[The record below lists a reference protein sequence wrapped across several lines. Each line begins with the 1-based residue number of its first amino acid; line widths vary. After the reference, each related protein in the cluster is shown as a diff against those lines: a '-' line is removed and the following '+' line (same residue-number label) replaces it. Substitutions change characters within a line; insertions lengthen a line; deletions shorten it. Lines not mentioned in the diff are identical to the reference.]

1 MGVQYRPVGLPGPEY
16 SSEEESQ
23 FRRNLESYLIDV
35 ASAVNDSESAINGV
49 ASSASKR
56 ESLIPLSSSPG
67 YPFDSSAIGES
78 PVALID
84 SNSIHYTGN
93 PILKIPDTVSNLDYI
108 YGGSEGAKLTLVK
121 VGSTNTV
128 TVRESGT
135 GNGSIKLVSTTAW
148 LREDMDIITFVCTD
162 GVWIEL
168 SKSISGE
175 FSNRTSASVLDFGA
189 LELYGPDGQVLS
201 DQSAKIQAA
210 IDFCQLHHLVLEF
223 PVSSIFV
230 CNNTLN
236 IFMGAPITF
245 SSVVTGLLGGF
256 NPTVGSALTFSGG
269 GSGTV
274 YSWDSTTST
283 LVWRND
289 IGSSAPSAAETVTSS
304 TGTATL
310 GTVVDDLTAFQYEQR
325 NMVIRGNG
333 SILRPLADTN
343 GPVLNVVGYNT
354 VAQMEDRGP
363 NGSADGLFLVE
374 DLTVDLANASSFP
387 NVYAIQIG
395 SSQGMI
401 GSSEGIFRPSK
412 FCRLRGFR
420 VQNRGRGVF
429 SKNAIEVEEARLISF
444 EECLVTPY
452 GGVTLSNRSTLQLG
466 FTGDIFFSRC
476 DFRSGFYPTDGA
488 EGDES
493 SDRAVQL
500 LALGTIW
507 TPGVSQPYTTNIEAV
522 HFSDC
527 QIYGTQSVLFK
538 AQETAALRNITVEN
552 CQFDPMNN
560 LNSNVITF
568 MTQAG
573 SATTSTYQPF
583 MERMKITSSTFA
595 TQTTVAIRTATIRFM
610 GNAGRSGFTREG
622 GVWSSIIEGCFFT
635 NATGGTTV
643 AGAQGVIGS
652 VDQVHSL
659 IAANNTFTNMQS
671 GTYVVDGGETFN
683 LVVSGNSLNSAD
695 IATPTVTGVY
705 ADLAVA
711 KYVVVTGNIF
721 EGNTA
726 ASLSAGAGSS
736 AVANNV

>member
-1 MGVQYRPVGLPGPEY
+1 VATQFRPIGIPSDSY
-16 SSEEESQ
+16 SVEEESQ
-23 FRRNLESYLIDV
+23 FRRNLETYLVDIS
-35 ASAVNDSESAINGV
+35 SAVNDSESATNGL

-56 ESLIPLSSSPG
+56 ESLIPVPSSVR
-67 YPFDSSAIGES
+67 YPFSPSGIGES
-78 PVALID
+78 PVALISSD
-84 SNSIHYTGN
+84 SIHYTGN
-93 PILKIPDTVSNLDYI
+93 PILRIPDTVSNLDYI

-148 LREDMDIITFVCTD
+148 LREDTDIITFVCTG
-162 GVWIEL
+162 GVWVEL
-168 SKSISGE
+168 AKSISGQ

-189 LELYGPDGQVLS
+189 LELYGPDGQVLT
-201 DQSAKIQAA
+201 DQSVKIQAA

-245 SSVVTGLLGGF
+245 SSVVTSLSAGF
-256 NPTVGSALTFSGG
+256 NPADGTALTFSGG
-269 GSGTV
+269 SSGTV
-274 YSWDSTTST
+274 FSWDSTTST
-283 LVWRND
+283 LVWRKN
-289 IGSSAPSAAETVTSS
+289 IGASTPTATETVTSS

-310 GTVVDDLTAFQYEQR
+310 GTVVDDLIARFQYDQR

-363 NGSADGLFLVE
+363 NGSADGLFLLE
-374 DLTVDLANASSFP
+374 DLTVELANASSFP
-387 NVYAIQIG
+387 NVYAIQ
-395 SSQGMI
+395 I

-452 GGVTLSNRSTLQLG
+452 GGVTLSNNSTLALG

-507 TPGVSQPYTTNIEAV
+507 TPGLSEPYTTNIEAV

-552 CQFDPMNN
+552 CQFDPVNN
-560 LNSNVITF
+560 LNSNIITF
-568 MTQAG
+568 MTQSG
-573 SATTSTYQPF
+573 SVTTSSYQPI

-595 TQTTVAIRTATIRFM
+595 TQTTVAIRTAAIRFM

-683 LVVSGNSLNSAD
+683 LIVTGNSLNSAD

-726 ASLSAGAGSS
+726 TSLSAGSGAS

>member
-1 MGVQYRPVGLPGPEY
+1 MGVRYRPIGLPGPEY

-56 ESLIPLSSSPG
+56 ESLIPISSSPR
-67 YPFDSSAIGES
+67 YPFDPSAIGES
-78 PVALID
+78 PVALISSD
-84 SNSIHYTGN
+84 SIHYTGN
-93 PILKIPDTVSNLDYI
+93 PILRIPDTVSNLDYI

-128 TVRESGT
+128 TVRESGS

-168 SKSISGE
+168 SKSISGQ

-201 DQSAKIQAA
+201 DQSDKIQAA

-245 SSVVTGLLGGF
+245 SSVVTGLSGGF
-256 NPTVGSALTFSGG
+256 DPAVGTALTFSGG
-269 GSGTV
+269 SSGTV
-274 YSWDSTTST
+274 FSWDSITST
-283 LVWRND
+283 LVWRKN
-289 IGSSAPSAAETVTSS
+289 IGASTPLTAETVTSS
-304 TGTATL
+304 TGTAIL
-310 GTVVDDLTAFQYEQR
+310 GTVVDDLVARFQYDQK
-325 NMVIRGNG
+325 NMIIHGNG
-333 SILRPLADTN
+333 SVLRPFADTN
-343 GPVLNVVGYNT
+343 GPVLNVVGYNSL
-354 VAQMEDRGP
+354 AQMEDRGA
-363 NGSADGLFLVE
+363 NSSADGLFVVE
-374 DLTVDLANASSFP
+374 NLTVDLANASSFS
-387 NVYAIQIG
+387 NVYAMQL
-395 SSQGMI
+395 

-412 FCRLRGFR
+412 FCMVRGFR

-429 SKNAIEVEEARLISF
+429 SKNAIEIEEARLISF
-444 EECLVTPY
+444 EDCAVTPY
-452 GGVTLSNRSTLQLG
+452 GGVTLSNDSTLQLG

-500 LALGTIW
+500 LALGTIY
-507 TPGVSQPYTTNIEAV
+507 TPGVSEPYTTNIEAV

-527 QIYGTQSVLFK
+527 QIYGSQSTLFK

-552 CQFDPMNN
+552 CQFDPQNN
-560 LNSNVITF
+560 LNANVIAF

-595 TQTTVAIRTATIRFM
+595 TQTPVAIATSTIRFM

-635 NATGGTTV
+635 NATGGTITL
-643 AGAQGVIGS
+643 GALGVIGAD
-652 VDQVHSL
+652 DQVHSL
-659 IAANNTFTNMQS
+659 IATNNTFTNMRAGS
-671 GTYVVDGGETFN
+671 FIVEGGETFN
-683 LVVSGNSLNSAD
+683 LIVTGNSLNSAD

-705 ADLAVA
+705 ANLAVA

-726 ASLSAGAGSS
+726 AVLGAGTGVS

>member
-1 MGVQYRPVGLPGPEY
+1 MSIQFRPVGLPGPEY
-16 SSEEESQ
+16 SPEEESQ
-23 FRRNLESYLIDV
+23 FRRSLETYLLDISSV
-35 ASAVNDSESAINGV
+35 VNDAESSTNGL

-56 ESLIPLSSSPG
+56 ESLIPAPSSVRF
-67 YPFDSSAIGES
+67 PFNPSAIGES

-93 PILKIPDTVSNLDYI
+93 PVLRIPDTVSSLDYI

-148 LREDMDIITFVCTD
+148 LREDTDIITFVCTD

-168 SKSISGE
+168 SKSISGQ

-189 LELYGPDGQVLS
+189 LELYGPVGLVLS
-201 DQSAKIQAA
+201 DQSVKIQAA

-223 PVSSIFV
+223 PVRSIFV

-256 NPTVGSALTFSGG
+256 NPTVDSALNFSGG

-310 GTVVDDLTAFQYEQR
+310 GTVVDDLVARFQYDQK
-325 NMVIRGNG
+325 NMIIHGNG
-333 SILRPLADTN
+333 STLRPFVDIN
-343 GPVLNVVGYNT
+343 GPVLNVVGYNS

-363 NGSADGLFLVE
+363 NGSANGFFIID

-387 NVYAIQIG
+387 NVYAAQF
-395 SSQGMI
+395 
-401 GSSEGIFRPSK
+401 GSSEGILKPTR
-412 FCRLRGFR
+412 FCRVNGFK
-420 VQNRGRGVF
+420 VQNRAAGVF
-429 SKNAIEVEEARLISF
+429 SKNAIEIELARLLVF
-444 EECLVTPY
+444 ENCQVSPS
-452 GGVTLSNRSTLQLG
+452 GGVSLLNESTLAGG
-466 FTGDIFFSRC
+466 FTGDMWFNRC
-476 DFRSGFYPTDGA
+476 DFRSLFSGT

-493 SDRAVQL
+493 PDRAVQL
-500 LALGTIW
+500 LANGTIYSA
-507 TPGVSQPYTTNIEAV
+507 GVNTSNIEAV
-522 HFSDC
+522 HFSSC
-527 QIYGTQSVLFK
+527 QFYGSQSVLLK
-538 AQETAALRNITVEN
+538 AQETAAIRNVTLQN
-552 CQFDPMNN
+552 CGFDNTPMV
-560 LNSNVITF
+560 NSNVLTIV
-568 MTQAG
+568 TQAG
-573 SATTSTYQPF
+573 SATASDYQPF
-583 MERMKITSSTFA
+583 IERIKVINCNVQVIVPVSSQSPVFL
-595 TQTTVAIRTATIRFM
+595 FM
-610 GNAGRSGFTREG
+610 GFAARSGYTRNG
-622 GVWSSIIEGCFFT
+622 GVWSCLVEGCFFT
-635 NATGGTTV
+635 NASGGTITT
-643 AGAQGVIGS
+643 GSLGVIS
-652 VDQVHSL
+652 AVDQVHSL
-659 IAANNTFTNMQS
+659 VVVNSTFTDMRS
-671 GTYVVDGGETFN
+671 GSYVVEGGGTFN
-683 LVVSGNSLNSAD
+683 LIVTGNSLNSVDMASPS
-695 IATPTVTGVY
+695 ITAGVY

>member
-67 YPFDSSAIGES
+67 YPFDSPAIGES

-189 LELYGPDGQVLS
+189 LELFGPDGQVLS

-210 IDFCQLHHLVLEF
+210 IDFCQLNDLVLEF

-245 SSVVTGLLGGF
+245 SSVVAGLLGGF

-310 GTVVDDLTAFQYEQR
+310 GTVVDDLVARFQYDQK
-325 NMVIRGNG
+325 NMIIHGNG
-333 SILRPLADTN
+333 SILRPFADTN
-343 GPVLNVVGYNT
+343 GPVLNVVGYNSL
-354 VAQMEDRGP
+354 AQMEDRGP
-363 NGSADGLFLVE
+363 NGAADGLFIVE
-374 DLTVDLANASSFP
+374 NLTVDLANASSFS
-387 NVYAIQIG
+387 NAYAMQL
-395 SSQGMI
+395 

-412 FCRLRGFR
+412 FCMVRGFR

-429 SKNAIEVEEARLISF
+429 SKNAIEIEEARLISF
-444 EECLVTPY
+444 EDCAVTPY
-452 GGVTLSNRSTLQLG
+452 GGVTLSNDSTLQLG

-522 HFSDC
+522 HFCDC

-552 CQFDPMNN
+552 CQFDPTNN
-560 LNSNVITF
+560 LNSNIITF

-573 SATTSTYQPF
+573 SATTSSYQPI

-595 TQTTVAIRTATIRFM
+595 TQTTVAIRTSTIRFM

-622 GVWSSIIEGCFFT
+622 GVWSSIVEGCFFT
-635 NATGGTTV
+635 NATGGTTTL
-643 AGAQGVIGS
+643 GALGVIGAD
-652 VDQVHSL
+652 DQVHSL
-659 IAANNTFTNMQS
+659 IATNNTFTNMRS
-671 GTYVVDGGETFN
+671 GSFIVEGGRTFN
-683 LVVSGNSLNSAD
+683 LIVTGNSLNSAD
-695 IATPTVTGVY
+695 IATPIITGVY
-705 ADLAVA
+705 ANLADA

-726 ASLSAGAGSS
+726 AALGAGAGVS